1 MTDTRVTRAY
11 DAIVIGAGVIG
22 AAVALGLARKGR
34 KVVSIDKLPAAG
46 YGSTSGSCAIIRP
59 FYSTVD
65 GSALAYE
72 SHFYWKEWDDF
83 LGIKDER
90 GLAKYV
96 NCGSFV
102 VKCAR
107 NKYLGPILKAMDE
120 IGCPYRELSNDEVKK
135 KLPFVFMESFDPPR
149 RPEDPQFSQSNGQEL
164 PGVVHF
170 TTSGYVND
178 PQLAAHNLQIAAEG
192 AGAEFLFNTEI
203 VDILKQNG
211 RIAGVRLKSGEEI
224 AAPVVVNV
232 AGPHSFKINRMAD
245 VEGGMNIKTKALRHE
260 VAHVPAP
267 PGFDYEHDGLH
278 FSDQDTACYGRPEI
292 GNHILIGSEDPECD
306 QKEWVDPDNF
316 NRDFTEQWRIQVMR
330 MAQRFTTLP
339 IPNKM
344 KGLVEL
350 YDVSDDWIP
359 IYDKSDL
366 PGFYMAVGTSGNQF
380 KNAPVV
386 GEIMADLVEQCED
399 GRDHDNDPMSF
410 RLKHIERD
418 VNIGFYSRKRKPDQR
433 SSFSVLG

>member
-1 MTDTRVTRAY
+1 
-11 DAIVIGAGVIG
+11 
-22 AAVALGLARKGR
+22 
-34 KVVSIDKLPAAG
+34 
-46 YGSTSGSCAIIRP
+46 
-59 FYSTVD
+59 VD

-72 SHFYWKEWDDF
+72 SHFYWKEWEQF
-83 LGIKDER
+83 LGPARDER
-90 GLAKYV
+90 GLARYV

-107 NKYLGPILKAMDE
+107 NKYLVPILKAMDE
-120 IGCPYRELSNDEVKK
+120 IGCPYRELSNDDVKK
-135 KLPFVFMESFDPPR
+135 RLPFAFMESFDPPR
-149 RPEDPQFSQSNGQEL
+149 RPEDPRFAQSNGKEL

-178 PQLAAHNLQIAAEG
+178 PQLAAHNLQVAAEA
-192 AGAEFLFNTEI
+192 AGATFLFNAEI
-203 VDILKQNG
+203 VDILKTG
-211 RIAGVRLKSGEEI
+211 GKVSGVKLASGEII

-245 VEGGMNIKTKALRHE
+245 VEGGMNIKTRALRHE
-260 VAHVPAP
+260 VAHVPSPA
-267 PGFDYEHDGLH
+267 GFDYEHDGMH
-278 FSDQDTACYGRPEI
+278 FSDQDTSCYARPEI

-306 QKEWVDPDNF
+306 TKEWVDPDNF
-316 NRDFTEQWRIQVMR
+316 NRDFTEQWRVQVMR
-330 MAQRFTTLP
+330 MAQRFQTLP
-339 IPNKM
+339 IPSKM

-380 KNAPVV
+380 KNAPIV
-386 GEIMADLVEQCED
+386 GELMTELITACEA
-399 GRDHDNDPMSF
+399 GRDHDAEPVPF
-410 RLKHIERD
+410 HLKHIDRT
-418 VNIGFYSRKRKPDQR
+418 VSLGFYSRRRVPDSR

>member
-1 MTDTRVTRAY
+1 MAKAY

-22 AAVALGLARKGR
+22 AATALGLARKGL
-34 KVVSIDKLPAAG
+34 KTLSIDKLPAAG

-72 SHFYWKEWDDF
+72 SHFYWKEWDDY
-83 LGIKDER
+83 LGAKDER
-90 GLAKYV
+90 GLARYV

-107 NKYLGPILKAMDE
+107 NKYLGPVLKVMQE
-120 IGCPYRELSNDEVKK
+120 IGCPYRELPPEEVKK
-135 KLPFVFMESFDPPR
+135 KLPFVFLESFDPPR
-149 RPEDPQFSQSNGQEL
+149 RPEDPLFSHSNGEQL

-178 PQLAAHNLQIAAEG
+178 PQLATHNLQVAAE
-192 AGAEFLFNTEI
+192 AEGAEFLFNAEI
-203 VDILKQNG
+203 VSIDRRNG
-211 RIAGVRLKSGEEI
+211 RVAGVTLKSGEPI

-260 VAHVPAP
+260 VAHVPSPA
-267 PGFDYEHDGLH
+267 GFDYEHNGLH
-278 FSDQDTACYGRPEI
+278 FSDQDTSCYARPEI

-306 QKEWVDPDNF
+306 TKEWVVDPDNF
-316 NRDFTEQWRIQVMR
+316 NREFTEQWRVQVMR

-380 KNAPVV
+380 KNAPIV
-386 GEIMADLVEQCED
+386 GEMMAELVTACEN
-399 GRDHDNDPMSF
+399 GRDHDKDPVPF
-410 RLKHIERD
+410 HLKHIDRT
-418 VNIGFYSRKRKPDQR
+418 VSLGFYSRRRQPDQR

>member
-1 MTDTRVTRAY
+1 MADSY

-22 AAVALGLARKGR
+22 ASVAMALARKGR
-34 KVVSIDKLPAAG
+34 RVLSIDKLPAAG
-46 YGSTSGSCAIIRP
+46 YGSTSGSCAIVRP

-72 SHFYWKEWDDF
+72 SHFYWKEWEEF
-83 LGIKDER
+83 LGAKDER
-90 GLAKYV
+90 GFARYV

-107 NKYLGPILKAMDE
+107 NKYLVPVLKAMDE
-120 IGCPYRELSNDEVKK
+120 IGCPYRELSPDDVKK
-135 KLPFVFMESFDPPR
+135 RLPFAFMESFDPPR
-149 RPEDPQFSQSNGQEL
+149 RPEDPKFAQSNGEKL

-178 PQLAAHNLQIAAEG
+178 PQLAAHNLQVAAEA
-192 AGAEFLFNTEI
+192 AGAKFVFNTEI
-203 VDILKQNG
+203 TDILKTG
-211 RIAGVRLKSGEEI
+211 GKVSGVKLATGETI

-267 PGFDYEHDGLH
+267 AGFDYEHDGLH
-278 FSDQDTACYGRPEI
+278 FSDQDTSCYARPEI

-306 QKEWVDPDNF
+306 TKEWVDPDNF
-316 NRDFTEQWRIQVMR
+316 NREFTEQWKVQVMR

-380 KNAPVV
+380 KNAPIV
-386 GEIMADLVEQCED
+386 GEMMTDLITACED
-399 GRDHDNDPMSF
+399 GRDHDTDPVPF
-410 RLKHIERD
+410 HLKHIDRT
-418 VNIGFYSRKRKPDQR
+418 VSLGFYSRRRKPDAR

>member
-1 MTDTRVTRAY
+1 MTKAY

-22 AAVALGLARKGR
+22 AATALALARKGL
-34 KVVSIDKLPAAG
+34 KALSIDKLPAAG

-72 SHFYWKEWDDF
+72 SHFYWKEWEEF
-83 LGIKDER
+83 LGGAKDER
-90 GLAKYV
+90 GLARYV

-102 VKCAR
+102 VKCPR
-107 NKYLGPILKAMDE
+107 NKYLVPILKAMDE

-135 KLPFVFMESFDPPR
+135 RLPFVFMESFDPAR
-149 RPEDPQFSQSNGQEL
+149 RPEDPQFGQSNGQEL
-164 PGVVHF
+164 PGVIHF

-178 PQLAAHNLQIAAEG
+178 PQLAAHNLQVAAEAKG
-192 AGAEFLFNTEI
+192 AAFTFNAEIT
-203 VDILKQNG
+203 DILKKNG
-211 RIAGVRLKSGEEI
+211 RVSGVRLKSGEEI
-224 AAPVVVNV
+224 EAPVVVNV
-232 AGPHSFKINRMAD
+232 GGPHSFKINRMAD

-278 FSDQDTACYGRPEI
+278 FSDQDTSCYARPEI

-306 QKEWVDPDNF
+306 TKEWVDPDNF
-316 NRDFTEQWRIQVMR
+316 NREFSEQWRVQVMR

-344 KGLVEL
+344 KGLVDL

-380 KNAPVV
+380 KNAPTA
-386 GEIMADLVEQCED
+386 GEMMADLIVACEN
-399 GRDHDNDPMSF
+399 GRDHDEDPVSF
-410 RLKHIERD
+410 RLKHIDRTID
-418 VNIGFYSRKRKPDQR
+418 IGFYSRRRKPDQR

>member
-1 MTDTRVTRAY
+1 MAKAY

-22 AAVALGLARKGR
+22 ASVALALARKGR
-34 KVVSIDKLPAAG
+34 SVLSIDKLPAAG

-72 SHFYWKEWDDF
+72 SHFYWMEWEKF
-83 LGIKDER
+83 LGAADER
-90 GLAKYV
+90 GFARYV

-107 NKYLGPILKAMDE
+107 NKYLEPILKVMKE
-120 IGCPYRELSNDEVKK
+120 IGCPYRELQPEDVKK

-149 RPEDPQFSQSNGQEL
+149 RPEDPEFSHSNGQKL

-178 PQLAAHNLQIAAEG
+178 PQLAAHNLQVAAEA
-192 AGAEFLFNTEI
+192 AGAAFKFNAEITEI
-203 VDILKQNG
+203 LKKNG
-211 RIAGVRLKSGEEI
+211 RVAGVRLKSGEEI

-232 AGPHSFKINRMAD
+232 GGPHSFKINRMAD

-260 VAHVPAP
+260 VAHVPSP
-267 PGFDYEHDGLH
+267 EGFDYEHNGLH
-278 FSDQDTACYGRPEI
+278 FSDQDTSCYARPEI

-306 QKEWVDPDNF
+306 TKEWVDPDNF
-316 NRDFTEQWRIQVMR
+316 NREFTEQWRVQVMR

-344 KGLVEL
+344 KGLVDL

-359 IYDKSDL
+359 IYDKSSL

-380 KNAPVV
+380 KNAPIV
-386 GEIMADLVEQCED
+386 GEMMTDLITACED
-399 GRDHDNDPMSF
+399 GRDHDKDPVPF
-410 RLKHIERD
+410 HLKHIDRTI
-418 VNIGFYSRKRKPDQR
+418 NLGFYSRLRKPDSR

>member
-1 MTDTRVTRAY
+1 MAKAY

-22 AAVALGLARKGR
+22 AATALGLARKGL
-34 KVVSIDKLPAAG
+34 KTLAIDKLPAAG

-72 SHFYWKEWDDF
+72 SHFYWKEWPEF
-83 LGIKDER
+83 LGGVTDER
-90 GLAKYV
+90 GLARYI

-107 NKYLGPILKAMDE
+107 NKYLVPVLKAMDE
-120 IGCPYRELSNDEVKK
+120 IGCPYRALGNDEVRQR
-135 KLPFVFMESFDPPR
+135 LPFVFMESFDPPR
-149 RPEDPQFSQSNGQEL
+149 RPEDPLFSHSNGQVL
-164 PGVVHF
+164 PGVIHF

-178 PQLAAHNLQIAAEG
+178 PQLAAHNLQVAAEA
-192 AGAEFLFNTEI
+192 AGAAFRFNAEI
-203 VDILKQNG
+203 ADILKRNG
-211 RIAGVRLKSGEEI
+211 RVAGVKLKSGEAIE
-224 AAPVVVNV
+224 APVVVNV
-232 AGPHSFKINRMAD
+232 GGPHSFKLNRMAD
-245 VEGGMNIKTKALRHE
+245 VEGGMSIKTKALRHE

-278 FSDQDTACYGRPEI
+278 FSDQDTSCYARPEI

-306 QKEWVDPDNF
+306 RKEWVDPDDF
-316 NRDFTEQWRIQVMR
+316 NREFTEQWRVQVMR

-339 IPNKM
+339 IPSKM

-380 KNAPVV
+380 KNAPIV
-386 GEIMADLVEQCED
+386 GEMMAELITACEN
-399 GRDHDNDPMSF
+399 GRDHDQDPVPF
-410 RLKHIERD
+410 HLKHIDRT
-418 VNIGFYSRKRKPDQR
+418 VSIGFYSRRRKPDQR